1 MTNKL
6 AQVQLENSRYDPRA
20 SEEAAQKMGPVKY
33 TLEEVQQEIYDAV
46 KRKRQNTGKKV
57 FPGMS
62 PSRSIG

>member
-1 MTNKL
+1 
-6 AQVQLENSRYDPRA
+6 
-20 SEEAAQKMGPVKY
+20 MGPVKY